1 MRVFSFTEASN
12 WDVDSVDWTVGT
24 TDFVAFLRNEA
35 WAGFDPENDEHDQDE
50 LRMAYEESVER
61 LMREVIGNCVPL
73 RFSAADLQAFMPT
86 KEARI
91 KTVRYHYGDGERV
104 LPDEITAT
112 NAAGEAVRLRL
123 L

>member
-35 WAGFDPENDEHDQDE
+35 WAGFDPENDEHDGDE
-50 LRMAYEESVER
+50 MQAAYEESVER
-61 LMREVIGNCVPL
+61 LLREVIGNCVP
-73 RFSAADLQAFMPT
+73 FGFTTQDVQALMPT
-86 KEARI
+86 REARI
-91 KTVRYHYGDGERV
+91 RKVRYHYGDGGRA
-104 LPDEITAT
+104 LPDGITAT